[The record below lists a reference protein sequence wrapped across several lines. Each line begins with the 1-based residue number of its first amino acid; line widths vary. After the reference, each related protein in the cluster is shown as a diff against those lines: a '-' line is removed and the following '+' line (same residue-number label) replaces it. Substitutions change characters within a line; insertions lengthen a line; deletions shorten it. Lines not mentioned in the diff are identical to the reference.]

1 MLSRELCAHGS
12 LDELISPA
20 RRGGR
25 PLPER
30 MTLNIAGE
38 LLGGLHH
45 MHERNILHRDVKP
58 ANIFLTE
65 GDTVGFYR
73 CCSFIA
79 TRFLKDVEIRR
90 VTDTL
95 DACRSK

>member
-1 MLSRELCAHGS
+1 
-12 LDELISPA
+12 
-20 RRGGR
+20 
-25 PLPER
+25 
-30 MTLNIAGE
+30 
-38 LLGGLHH
+38 

-65 GDTVGFYR
+65 GDTVGFYL

-90 VTDTL
+90 VIDTL

>member
-1 MLSRELCAHGS
+1 
-12 LDELISPA
+12 
-20 RRGGR
+20 
-25 PLPER
+25 
-30 MTLNIAGE
+30 
-38 LLGGLHH
+38 

-73 CCSFIA
+73 CCSLIA
-79 TRFLKDVEIRR
+79 TLLLKDDEIRH
-90 VTDTL
+90 VIDTL